1 MSYDEIAL
9 STYDG
14 FIFSDGMLNIVF
26 FPFRF
31 SEILCTSADI
41 FLLFPEKKKY
51 FSFFRAT
58 ELCSR
63 RNISAVINI
72 FKIL

>member
-41 FLLFPEKKKY
+41 FLLFPEKKNTLV
-51 FSFFRAT
+51 FLGQRSCVVEETF
-58 ELCSR
+58 LP
-63 RNISAVINI
+63 
-72 FKIL
+72 